1 MANVYNDTYVT
12 VGNREG
18 LTSTIADLFADDIP
32 LMAMSR
38 KIAATATK
46 HEWQKDNL
54 ASASRTGIVE
64 GAAISY
70 SARAVRTRLANY
82 NQIRLRNWDV
92 SFTQM
97 AVSTAGVKNDVAREL
112 MKALKELGTDFET
125 IMLSTGTTAAGASNT
140 ARTAK
145 GLLKAIATNTG
156 KGSGGTSAAATSQLN
171 EDVVNA
177 RLDEIWTAGGDPRA
191 LICNG
196 YQKRVISKK
205 FSAKTGFTF
214 NIEASTRMAIANI
227 NKYEG
232 AFGTLDVIPDRFIT
246 AGRIA
251 ITTPEQIA
259 IAVLRDIQ
267 QYKGAPTAS
276 SIKGWV
282 EGEMTL
288 QYGNEAAHAQ
298 QLQLTTSG
306 AIS

>member
-1 MANVYNDTYVT
+1 MANAYLDTYVT

-18 LTSTIADLFADDIP
+18 LTDVVSDLFADDIP

-38 KIAATATK
+38 KISAISTK
-46 HEWQKDNL
+46 HEWQVDNL
-54 ASASRTGIVE
+54 ATAATTAVVE
-64 GAAISY
+64 GADLSY
-70 SARAVRTRLANY
+70 AAPDVRVRRMNY
-82 NQIRLRNWDV
+82 THIRLRNWDV

-97 AVSTAGVKNDVAREL
+97 AVTTAGIKNDIAREV
-112 MKALKELGTDFET
+112 MKALKALGTDFEK
-125 IMLSTGTTAAGASNT
+125 IFLNTGTTAAGASGT
-140 ARTAK
+140 GRTAM
-145 GLLKAIATNTG
+145 GLLKAITTNTG
-156 KGSGGTSAAATSQLN
+156 LGTGGTSAAAISQLTEDQIN
-171 EDVVNA
+171 E

-191 LICNG
+191 LFCGG

-214 NIEASTRMAIANI
+214 NIDASTRQAIANI

-232 AFGTLDVIPDRFIT
+232 AFGTLDIIPDRQML
-246 AGRIA
+246 AARLA

-276 SIKGWV
+276 SIKGWA

-288 QYGNEAAHAQ
+288 QFGNEKAHAEQ
-298 QLQLTTSG
+298 AQLNSTG